1 MIRLARTEFLLSTAI
16 PLLLVGCGSA
26 PPAPPRSDAYLIG
39 ADTPL
44 GIRARKDVLE
54 VPSPDDKTRVELL
67 SLRILAGQLDD
78 GSWAHDPTA
87 TGNALRDLYFLNAVA
102 AHDPDLTRALRFL
115 LNQEGAFVTYD
126 SSSPV
131 WGKDWIALY
140 AVNLWGFGDEL
151 KVRETVLSLL
161 ENQSLWLDRLHG
173 RAGSAI
179 LRATTVHP
187 LLKDA
192 GRRDALVRKLVEWQ
206 GPGGTWDLGPGTSQL
221 AVVSALLPLGAESRS
236 AAGMIARFLPNVVR
250 GSDGTPRLAD
260 DILAPDEAHFVIVR
274 ALDLAGRLDSYR
286 RGEGGVAQYEIGL
299 YTVVGAAEQ
308 SGHTLTFGDESVKI
322 GGEPLLVGTEISNY
336 RQILSPEQA
345 NGFLRLFLVGGAK
358 KKVRDVLDAD
368 PAVEAAL
375 VLSGEILAKGLLAE
389 MVDEDGLAIRGLAE
403 EDAARLVQA
412 VGSSDGAPIPATGAR
427 GEKK

>member
-1 MIRLARTEFLLSTAI
+1 MIRLARTELMLSTAI
-16 PLLLVGCGSA
+16 PLLLLGCGST

-44 GIRARKDVLE
+44 GIRARRDILE
-54 VPSPDDKTRVELL
+54 VPSPEDKTRAQLL
-67 SLRILAGQLDD
+67 SLRILAGQLED
-78 GSWAHDPTA
+78 GSWARDATA

-102 AHDPDLTRALRFL
+102 KDDPDLTRATRFL
-115 LNQEGAFVTYD
+115 LDQEGAFVTYD
-126 SSSPV
+126 SVSPV

-140 AVNLWGFGDEL
+140 ALNLWGFGDAL

-161 ENQSLWLDRLHG
+161 ENQSLWLDRSHG

-179 LRATTVHP
+179 LRAITVHP
-187 LLKDA
+187 LLADA
-192 GRRDALVRKLVEWQ
+192 ARRDALVRKLAQWQ

-221 AVVSALLPLGAESRS
+221 AVVSALLPLAPESRS

-250 GSDGTPRLAD
+250 SSDGTPRLAD

-274 ALDLAGRLDSYR
+274 ALDMAGKLDSYR
-286 RGEGGVAQYEIGL
+286 RGDGGLAPYEIGL
-299 YTVVGAAEQ
+299 YTVMGAAEQ

-345 NGFLRLFLVGGAK
+345 NGYLRLFLVPGAK
-358 KKVRDVLDAD
+358 SKVKDVLAAD

-375 VLSGEILAKGLLAE
+375 VLSGKILAKGLLAE
-389 MVDEDGLAIRGLAE
+389 MMDGDGLAIRGLAE

-412 VGSSDGAPIPATGAR
+412 VSRSEGAPIPATGAHE
-427 GEKK
+427 EKK